1 MKRPTTIQVKRIAS
15 FLKAS
20 CEKIPNNFDVPKLG
34 QWLDLLSQELGFK
47 DWNVT
52 SASLEKSP
60 VLTKELMLFPNA
72 HRTFWGI
79 ARVSVA
85 GEKATYHLSY
95 SVNRELTRESIAKEL
110 AEKIRRRTAPQ
121 KLNSSMRYSRPDV
134 RRGDATI
141 APDFLNREQGCPI
154 VIKSDEQE
162 LTIHLWWLN
171 EDYHAPDS
179 IPAWAKGTT
188 PHPVRFNEAGDV
200 PLHEYAEIEHN
211 DSLTTMF
218 LKALT
223 GREPSRRTCLYFP
236 RWYASQEVPLPIL
249 VEEGNPNGRPANFP
263 STSDW
268 SKRRSAVDAYNAQQG
283 LSSLDCEAI
292 SARYEA
298 AEQVRNED
306 DYVDFAGNY
315 DD

>member
-1 MKRPTTIQVKRIAS
+1 MKRPTTIQVKRIAG

-20 CEKIPNNFDVPKLG
+20 CEKIPDKFDTPKLG
-34 QWLDLLSQELGFK
+34 QWLDLLSKELGFK

-52 SASLEKSP
+52 SASLEELP

-85 GEKATYHLSY
+85 GEKATYHLSC
-95 SVNRELTRESIAKEL
+95 SVNRELTRESVATEL
-110 AEKIRRRTAPQ
+110 AEKIRRRTVPA

-134 RRGDATI
+134 RQGDGTI
-141 APDFLNREQGCPI
+141 APGFLNRAQGCPI
-154 VIKSDEQE
+154 VIKSDDQE

-179 IPAWAKGTT
+179 IPAWAKGTP
-188 PHPVRFNEAGDV
+188 PHSVHFNEAGDA
-200 PLHEYAEIEHN
+200 PLHEYADDEPN
-211 DSLTTMF
+211 DSLTTIF
-218 LKALT
+218 LKAIT

-236 RWYASQEVPLPIL
+236 RWYASQEVPLPVL
-249 VEEGNPNGRPANFP
+249 VEEGNPNGKPAHFP
-263 STSDW
+263 STGDW
-268 SKRRSAVDAYNAQQG
+268 SERRSAVDAYNAQQG
-283 LSSLDCEAI
+283 LSTLDCEAI

-306 DYVDFAGNY
+306 GHVEFSGIY